1 MTDLAAAPVESGGS
15 GSLRSLRLAGTPRAR
30 RDGVLCSACG
40 HGEQAHLHYRRG
52 TDCALCACGRYRGRS
67 LLGRLVRLGR

>member
-1 MTDLAAAPVESGGS
+1 MPDPAAAPVESVGS
-15 GSLRSLRLAGTPRAR
+15 GSTRHLRPARAPQAGPDEA
-30 RDGVLCSACG
+30 LCSACA
-40 HGEQAHLHYRRG
+40 HGKQAHLHYRRG

>member
-1 MTDLAAAPVESGGS
+1 MTDPAAARVESGGS
-15 GSLRSLRLAGTPRAR
+15 RSLRSLLRAGAPQAG
-30 RDGVLCSACG
+30 RDGVLCSACS

>member
-1 MTDLAAAPVESGGS
+1 MTDPAAAPVESVGS
-15 GSLRSLRLAGTPRAR
+15 GSTRHLRPARAPQAGPDEA
-30 RDGVLCSACG
+30 LCSACA
-40 HGEQAHLHYRRG
+40 HGKQAHLHYRRG

>member
-1 MTDLAAAPVESGGS
+1 MADPAAAPVESVGCGS
-15 GSLRSLRLAGTPRAR
+15 TRHLRPARAPQAGLDEAP
-30 RDGVLCSACG
+30 CSACA
-40 HGEQAHLHYRRG
+40 HGKQAHLHYRRG

>member
-1 MTDLAAAPVESGGS
+1 MADPAAAPVESVGS
-15 GSLRSLRLAGTPRAR
+15 GSMRQLRSAGAPEAGL
-30 RDGVLCSACG
+30 DEALCSACA
-40 HGEQAHLHYRRG
+40 HGKQAHLHYRRG